1 MARMKITAFAAGP
14 YQTNCYVITHEGQAT
29 VIDPG
34 MFSAGVVETI
44 VLEDDAT
51 ITQVLL
57 THGHIDHTRE
67 AAAIAN
73 AARVPLYIHEADAF
87 MLAAGDGVS
96 EESKVLFDAANL
108 AQAND
113 LRFVSEND
121 TLTIGGEQFTVRHAP
136 GHSPGCVMYVGEEVV
151 FSGDV
156 LFAGSIGRTDLPDS
170 SPAQMEQ
177 SLRNVV
183 LSLDDALQV
192 LPGHGPTTT
201 IRAERYGNPFLTALR

>member
-1 MARMKITAFAAGP
+1 MKITGFAAGP
-14 YQTNCYVITHEGQAT
+14 YQTNCCVITHEGQAT

-34 MFSAGVVETI
+34 MNTMGTVARILTQQK
-44 VLEDDAT
+44 AT
-51 ITQVLL
+51 LTQVLL
-57 THGHIDHTRE
+57 THGHIDHTRD

-73 AARVPLYIHEADAF
+73 AHRVPLYIHEADAF

-96 EESKVLFDAANL
+96 EESKILFDAANL
-108 AQAND
+108 AQPND
-113 LRFVSEND
+113 LRYLADMD

-136 GHSPGCVMYVGEEVV
+136 GHSPGSVMFVGQEVV

-156 LFAGSIGRTDLPDS
+156 LFGGSIGRTDLPDS

-177 SLRNVV
+177 SLKNVV

-192 LPGHGPTTT
+192 LPGHGPATT
-201 IRAERYGNPFLTALR
+201 IRAERHGNPFLTALR

>member
-1 MARMKITAFAAGP
+1 MKITAFAAGP
-14 YQTNCYVITHEGQAT
+14 YQTNCYVITLEGQAT

-34 MFSAGVVETI
+34 MNAASTVQQILDQEQASISQVV
-44 VLEDDAT
+44 
-51 ITQVLL
+51 L
-57 THGHIDHTRE
+57 THGHIDHTRD

-73 AARVPLYIHEADAF
+73 ANRVPLYIHEADAF
-87 MLAAGDGVS
+87 MLVAGDGVS
-96 EESKVLFDAANL
+96 EESKILFDAANL
-108 AQAND
+108 AQATD
-113 LRFVSEND
+113 LRFISDAD
-121 TLTIGGEQFTVRHAP
+121 TLTIGGEPFTVRHAP
-136 GHSPGCVMYVGEEVV
+136 GHSPGCVMLEGAQVV
-151 FSGDV
+151 FAGDV

-192 LPGHGPTTT
+192 LPGHGPATT